1 MILIIFSS
9 LSALAAT
16 PAEAKEPEIDDEK
29 LAQMVCS
36 IDNREGCLMCSS

>member
-9 LSALAAT
+9 LSALAAK